1 MASPALVLSEGKVKR
16 YTDSRH
22 ANWLDQRHRVHE
34 RLHFPLETRGMRTPF
49 RNRVLDF
56 IYRTALDLSGGLL
69 EFAAVSVSSQ
79 PGEED
84 SLTLDLT
91 MTVNAEWELIRELRH
106 GILVKVGEWSQEWS
120 EYEQEDYGRRIYFSL
135 IPSSL

>member
-1 MASPALVLSEGKVKR
+1 MASAALVLNEGRVKR

-22 ANWLDQRHRVHE
+22 ANWLDQRHRVYE
-34 RLHFPLETRGMRTPF
+34 RLHFPLETRVMRTPF
-49 RNRVLDF
+49 RNSVLNY
-56 IYRTALDLSGGLL
+56 IYRTALDLSGGRL

-91 MTVNAEWELIRELRH
+91 MTVNAEWEFIRKLRSD
-106 GILVKVGEWSQEWS
+106 ILVKVGEWSSEWS
-120 EYEQEDYGRRIYFSL
+120 EDIQLDYGRRIYFSL

>member
-1 MASPALVLSEGKVKR
+1 MASPALVLSERRFKR
-16 YTDSRH
+16 LNERRK
-22 ANWLDQRHRVHE
+22 ALRREQRLLVHQG
-34 RLHFPLETRGMRTPF
+34 LYFPYYLRGMRTPF
-49 RNRVLDF
+49 RNKVLNY
-56 IYRTALDLSGGLL
+56 IYRTALDLSGGRL

-91 MTVNAEWELIRELRH
+91 MTVNAEWEFIRKLRSD
-106 GILVKVGEWSQEWS
+106 ILVKVGEWSSEWS
-120 EYEQEDYGRRIYFSL
+120 EDEQLDYGRRIYFSL